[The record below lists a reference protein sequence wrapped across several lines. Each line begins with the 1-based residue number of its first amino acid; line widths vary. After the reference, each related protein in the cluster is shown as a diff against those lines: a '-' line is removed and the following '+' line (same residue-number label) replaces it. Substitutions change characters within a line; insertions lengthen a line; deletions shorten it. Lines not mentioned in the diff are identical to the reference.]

1 MNKQNINLTI
11 LLLSVMMLTSF
22 SSAEGDIGTVK
33 QFDCIDLYNQ
43 CPTCSY
49 INLTAIKYPNVTT
62 NTLEIAMIRTG
73 NNYIHQFCDTGSL
86 GLY

>member
-1 MNKQNINLTI
+1 MKTQNINISI

-43 CPTCSY
+43 WFVGSGNFTVDAV
-49 INLTAIKYPNVTT
+49 INTT
-62 NTLEIAMIRTG
+62 DMG
-73 NNYIHQFCDTGSL
+73 DPGSN
-86 GLY
+86 GIIWMNDEGAVYVE